1 MTVSPRPSGQPGLG
15 AVSAGRPGD
24 EFVQL
29 FTRHQRRLFLYILAQ
44 IANPVEAEE
53 ILQETNLVIWKK
65 YDQFE
70 PGTHFFAWSCR
81 IARLE
86 VLKFLDRRQRERAR
100 LGRELVEQLAEEAA
114 ADASRLEER
123 RQALAACL
131 GKLSPRD
138 RKLIEQR
145 YAPGESGKSLA
156 EQLGRP
162 ANSVYQSL
170 SRIRRMLFECINRR
184 LAETGP

>member
-1 MTVSPRPSGQPGLG
+1 VDGIRQEPQPTTLAAAPRPD
-15 AVSAGRPGD
+15 D

-44 IANPVEAEE
+44 IPNAVEAEE

-65 YDQFE
+65 CDQFQ
-70 PGTHFFAWSCR
+70 PGTHFFAWSSR

-86 VLKFLDRRQRERAR
+86 VLKWLERRQRDRSR
-100 LGRELVEQLAEEAA
+100 FRPELVELIAAEAL
-114 ADASRLEER
+114 DDPGDHDER
-123 RQALAACL
+123 RKALATCL

-138 RKLIEQR
+138 RQLIERR
-145 YAPGESGKSLA
+145 YAPGASGKSLA

-170 SRIRRMLFECINRR
+170 GRIRRALLECITRR
-184 LAETGP
+184 LAEAGL

>member
-1 MTVSPRPSGQPGLG
+1 MERSSNQHASPAAAPP
-15 AVSAGRPGD
+15 RPGD

-29 FTRHQRRLFLYILAQ
+29 FTRNQRRLFLYILSQ
-44 IANPVEAEE
+44 VPHPVEAEE

-65 YDQFE
+65 CDQFQ
-70 PGTHFFAWSCR
+70 PGTHFVAWARR

-86 VLKFLDRRQRERAR
+86 VLKFLDRRQRERLR
-100 LGRELVEQLAEEAA
+100 FRTELVETIAEEAA
-114 ADASRLEER
+114 ADADPSFHEER
-123 RQALAACL
+123 RKALAACL

-138 RKLIEQR
+138 RRLIEQR
-145 YAPGESGKSLA
+145 YAPGTSGKTLA

-170 SRIRRMLFECINRR
+170 GRIRRALLECISRR
-184 LAETGP
+184 LAEAGL